1 LLIAPRRGRT
11 PPETGKG
18 DLSGGGGSNRYS
30 LIDGTVFWTAQDAD
44 GREGGL
50 FVSREA
56 AEKICPFGPAAGAS
70 FKPSQRRPNSGNEPI

>member
-1 LLIAPRRGRT
+1 L
-11 PPETGKG
+11 
-18 DLSGGGGSNRYS
+18 
-30 LIDGTVFWTAQDAD
+30 WTAQGAD